1 MFQRTPNYEC
11 STPMSPT
18 APSSTQQYS
27 RNYRG
32 SALFRLVTSTE
43 SQKYAPKH
51 ALNLFI
57 IVFLFSHS
65 LSLFVCFFS
74 FSFIEIQS
82 IHRDTSS
89 PITPL
94 KSLESPLL
102 YGYKSANNSES
113 CSSNSSGNSPNNT
126 SNTENLNLIDLIVS
140 CAHLLS
146 SRLFFFDRFWFRM
159 IWYLVFKLVFAFF

>member
-32 SALFRLVTSTE
+32 SALFRWVTSSE
-43 SQKYAPKH
+43 ILRKKMH
-51 ALNLFI
+51 INLFI
-57 IVFLFSHS
+57 VVSVCLFF
-65 LSLFVCFFS
+65 FVWKNHFPYIP
-74 FSFIEIQS
+74 IEIQS
-82 IHRDTSS
+82 IYRDTSS

-94 KSLESPLL
+94 KSLDSPLL

-140 CAHLLS
+140 SYGEKTVCVRPQKVNWICFQS
-146 SRLFFFDRFWFRM
+146 SHE
-159 IWYLVFKLVFAFF
+159 I